1 MASKEESSSK
11 LYPEFSRRV
20 AALTE
25 ETNKQADAEEHAAPA
40 TTLSSRGARPFEA
53 AAPNAQ
59 PIAQTERLNR

>member
-20 AALTE
+20 EAVAE
-25 ETNKQADAEEHAAPA
+25 ETNKRADAEEHAPPA
-40 TTLSSRGARPFEA
+40 TTFSSRGASPFEA
-53 AAPNAQ
+53 AAPIAQ